1 MNLAI
6 KTKVIFTIL
15 SALTALQTKASC
27 QLIYNINGIT
37 PTAEKQTLTAF
48 SWMAFKQGRILATGN
63 QEITEAYKKCN
74 RIDGNNNFLLP
85 GIIDAHGHI
94 SNLGNEMLRVQL
106 RDTRSETLAVEAVK
120 KFAKHNQTT
129 KWILGRGWNQ
139 TLWPEKSFPTA
150 ASLDASDITRP
161 IVLERIDGHAIWVN
175 SRALEI
181 ANITD
186 STPNPKG
193 GKIERDHKGR
203 ATGVLID
210 NAANLVTVKI
220 PKPSLKEQTYV
231 FDRAFSHL
239 LSLGITSVHDAG
251 VNQLDLSIYKQRL
264 KENQLPVRIYG
275 MLSGSSLK
283 LKHWLKQGILS
294 DPEDRLSIRSVKL
307 YADGALGSRGAAL
320 LAPYTDASHHTGL
333 LLSKPEKL
341 DQRIQFILDRGF
353 QVNVHA
359 IGDLANRLTLDAF
372 EKAYKKVGG
381 RALRNRIEHAQIISL
396 DDIPRFNALNIIA
409 SVQPSHAT
417 SDKNM
422 AEERLGAERLKGAY
436 AWQKLIQQNTLIA
449 SGSDFPVEL
458 ANPFY
463 GLHAAVTRQ
472 DRNNQ
477 PVTGWLPE
485 DRMTPS
491 QALKSF
497 TLNAAYA
504 AHQEHSLGSIEAG
517 KWADFIL
524 VDRDIINGKREDI
537 WKTQVLQTWV
547 AGKLKY
553 TANH

>member
-1 MNLAI
+1 MKLAI
-6 KTKVIFTIL
+6 KTKVFFTIL
-15 SALTALQTKASC
+15 SILTALQTKASC

-37 PTAEKQTLTAF
+37 PTVEKQTLTTF

-74 RIDGNNNFLLP
+74 PIDGNNNFLLP

-94 SNLGNEMLRVQL
+94 SNLGNDMLRVQL
-106 RDTRSETLAVEAVK
+106 RDTRSETLAVKAVK

-150 ASLDASDITRP
+150 ASLDASGITRP

-175 SRALEI
+175 SKALEI
-181 ANITD
+181 ANIID

-220 PKPSLKEQTYV
+220 PKPSLKEQNYV

-264 KENQLPVRIYG
+264 KANQLPARIYG
-275 MLSGSSLK
+275 MLSGSSPH

-320 LAPYTDASHHTGL
+320 LAPYADALHHTGL
-333 LLSKPEKL
+333 LLNKPEKL
-341 DQRIQFILDRGF
+341 DQRIKFILERGF

-372 EKAYKKVGG
+372 DKAYKKVGG

-472 DRNNQ
+472 DQNNQ
-477 PVTGWLPE
+477 PATGWLPE

-524 VDRDIINGKREDI
+524 VDRDLINGKREDI